1 MKKFVFLTTILLLSA
16 ATALFAGGQT
26 EGAGTASPDEDVE
39 LVMYLVGDTQP
50 DYDAM
55 LEVVNAKLDEDINAT
70 LDVNFTTWSGWD
82 TKYNL
87 LLSAGEEFDLIFAS
101 EWTKYQEFARKG
113 AYLELDELLP
123 VYAPQTW
130 ENIPEDGWKQTKVDG
145 NIYMV
150 PMNALEFQTH
160 GLLYR
165 LDLAREY
172 GIGKIEDIDDMEAF
186 YAAIAENEDVM
197 LPLNAGPEGPGNE
210 ISHVWSAD
218 PSYRPY
224 PWDEAA
230 NKLFRRYLDEDEWF
244 FPLDRFGSDFFERTR
259 EWYQA
264 GYWPRSI
271 LSSQVSA
278 RDNLRNGT
286 SASAILNTPNAND
299 DSKAILA
306 AHPEW
311 ELDWFNLE
319 HRFPV
324 NERRPLI
331 GNGMAINDN
340 ARHPERALMFLELVH
355 NDFDYYMLMT
365 NGIEG
370 EHWELTDADTMAFP
384 EGVDA
389 SNTGFAWDAPC
400 PWGWREERFHLGG
413 ILQNPNTM
421 PFIRE
426 WWDIWQEDAILNPDV
441 NFAFD
446 PTPVA
451 TELAALSNV
460 QSTYSPILR
469 WGVADTE
476 ETFNEYIS
484 ELEAAGLREVEAE
497 LNAQWQEYKQDK

>member
-1 MKKFVFLTTILLLSA
+1 MRNFVLLSITMLLCA
-16 ATALFAGGQT
+16 TTALFANGQN
-26 EGAGTASPDEDVE
+26 ESAVASPDEDAT
-39 LVMYLVGDTQP
+39 LVMYLLGDTQP

-55 LEVVNAKLDEDINAT
+55 LEVVNAKLDQDINAT

-87 LLSAGEEFDLIFAS
+87 LLSAGEEFDLIFAAQ
-101 EWTKYQEFARKG
+101 WTKYQEFARKG

-130 ENIPEDGWKQTKVDG
+130 ENIPQDGWAQTKVDG
-145 NIYMV
+145 HIYMV
-150 PMNALEFQTH
+150 PMNALEFGTH

-165 LDLAREY
+165 LDLAEQY
-172 GIGKIEDIDDMEAF
+172 GVGEIENIEDMEAYF
-186 YAAIAENEDVM
+186 AAIAANEGVM
-197 LPLNAGPEGPGNE
+197 MPLNAGPEGPGNN
-210 ISHVWSAD
+210 IDHVWNAD
-218 PSYRPY
+218 PSYRAY
-224 PWDEAA
+224 PWEETA

-244 FPLDRFGSDFFERTR
+244 FPLDRVGSDFYERTR
-259 EWYQA
+259 EWHEA
-264 GYWPRSI
+264 GYWPRNI

-299 DSKAILA
+299 DARAILD
-306 AHPEW
+306 AHPDW

-324 NERRPLI
+324 NNRRPLI
-331 GNGMAINDN
+331 GNGVAINDN
-340 ARHPERALMFLELVH
+340 ARNPERALMFLELVH

-370 EHWELTDADTMAFP
+370 EHWELTDSGSMAFP

-389 SNTGFAWDAPC
+389 SNTGFAWDAPS

-426 WWDIWQEDAILNPDV
+426 WWTEWQEDAILNTSVD
-441 NFAFD
+441 FAFD

-451 TELAALSNV
+451 TELAALSNI
-460 QSTYSPILR
+460 QATYLPILR
-469 WGVADTE
+469 WGVA
-476 ETFNEYIS
+476 ETDETVAAYVS
-484 ELEAAGLREVEAE
+484 ELEDAGLRKVEAE
-497 LNAQWQEYKQDK
+497 LNSQWQEYKQNK

>member
-1 MKKFVFLTTILLLSA
+1 MRTFVLLSIIMLLCA
-16 ATALFAGGQT
+16 TTALFASGQD
-26 EGAGTASPDEDVE
+26 ESAGASPAEDVT
-39 LVMYLVGDTQP
+39 LVMYLLGDTQP

-55 LEVVNAKLDEDINAT
+55 LEVVNAKLDQDISAT

-87 LLSAGEEFDLIFAS
+87 LLSAGEQFDMIFAAQ
-101 EWTKYQEFARKG
+101 WTKYQEFARKG
-113 AYLELDELLP
+113 AYLALDELLP
-123 VYAPQTW
+123 TYAPQTW
-130 ENIPEDGWKQTKVDG
+130 ENIPQDGWEQTKVDG
-145 NIYMV
+145 SIYMV
-150 PMNALEFQTH
+150 PMNALEFETH

-165 LDLAREY
+165 LDLAKQY
-172 GIGKIEDIDDMEAF
+172 GVGEIESIEDMEAYF
-186 YAAIAENEDVM
+186 AAIAANENVM
-197 LPLNAGPEGPGNE
+197 MPLNAGPEGPGNE
-210 ISHVWSAD
+210 ISHVWNAD
-218 PSYRPY
+218 PSYRAY

-244 FPLDRFGSDFFERTR
+244 FPLDRVGDDFFERTR

-264 GYWPRSI
+264 GYWPRNI

-278 RDNLRNGT
+278 RDNLRSGT

-299 DSKAILA
+299 DARAILA
-306 AHPEW
+306 AHPDW

-340 ARHPERALMFLELVH
+340 AGNPERALMFLELVH

-370 EHWELTDADTMAFP
+370 EHWELNDSGAMVFP

-413 ILQNPNTM
+413 ILQNPNTK
-421 PFIRE
+421 PYIRE
-426 WWDIWQEDAILNPDV
+426 WWTEWQEDAILNPSVD
-441 NFAFD
+441 FAFD

-451 TELAALSNV
+451 TELAGLSNV
-460 QSTYSPILR
+460 QSTYMPILR
-469 WGVADTE
+469 WGVADTG
-476 ETFNEYIS
+476 ETVADYVAD
-484 ELEAAGLREVEAE
+484 LEHAGLRVVEAE
-497 LNAQWQEYKQDK
+497 LNAQWQEYKQNK